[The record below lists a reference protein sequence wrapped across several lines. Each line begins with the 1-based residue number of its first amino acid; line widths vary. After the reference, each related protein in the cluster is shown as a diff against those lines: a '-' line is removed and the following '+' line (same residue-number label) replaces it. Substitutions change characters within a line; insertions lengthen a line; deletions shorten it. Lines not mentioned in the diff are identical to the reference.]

1 MIPHQKPSDNDL
13 NKLQQKEQ
21 YGDLT
26 ITTTITQ
33 TPILLYYY

>member
-13 NKLQQKEQ
+13 KKLQQEEQ

-33 TPILLYYY
+33 TSILVYY